1 MEFSPITGIWLND
14 EQRLFPVPDGPRQHQ
29 QEEPI
34 GPSARW
40 ALDLTVEDD
49 QLLTE
54 QRVLSDEVF
63 PGAGQILQG
72 SHEEGATRWPRPLQ
86 YTLLDPPERALE
98 SALERSEHSSHSS
111 IGSFKKRGEVRDTG
125 ERALMHGFYFDDQRN
140 GKQMSRR
147 ISITGPKC

>member
-1 MEFSPITGIWLND
+1 MNSVCFQFLTARASTSRKSRSVLVHAG
-14 EQRLFPVPDGPRQHQ
+14 RL
-29 QEEPI
+29 
-34 GPSARW
+34 S
-40 ALDLTVEDD
+40 LSVEDD

-125 ERALMHGFYFDDQRN
+125 ERALMHGFYFDDILKIVTQA
-140 GKQMSRR
+140 RR
-147 ISITGPKC
+147 I